1 MQRGVSPINE
11 YEHDQR
17 LQSLKRVQQVSAH
30 KLLYDVISPN
40 IKHVTHGE
48 TSGQAQVRPQGC
60 THTSEYETRCR
71 LFGERTSARTT
82 GRSLF
87 ICCGCSLF
95 SLSCIRYIIA
105 RISQKSR
112 QNFSPHP
119 QTIHYYPA
127 RRSDAS
133 QPSPLCPWLS
143 GTTLRGLE
151 GLELYTQFPTAP
163 SEHSG
168 QYWAAPVGLGQRG
181 YRRLI
186 SLSDGLG

>member
-87 ICCGCSLF
+87 ICCGCFLF

-119 QTIHYYPA
+119 QTSHYYPA
-127 RRSDAS
+127 RRSKPPNLLRCALGYPEPHS
-133 QPSPLCPWLS
+133 KVSNNTPSFRLLHLSIPGSIGQLPL
-143 GTTLRGLE
+143 
-151 GLELYTQFPTAP
+151 
-163 SEHSG
+163 
-168 QYWAAPVGLGQRG
+168 
-181 YRRLI
+181 
-186 SLSDGLG
+186 D